1 MRSIGIREI
10 RQRASRYLREVESG
24 ATIQVT
30 DRGRPIARLVPLGEV
45 GILED
50 LVASAR
56 LTPARGD
63 LFELGDPLDPRPGR
77 RLPSDTLARVR
88 SSER

>member
-10 RQRASRYLREVESG
+10 RQQASRYLREVESG

-30 DRGRPIARLVPLGEV
+30 DRGRPIARLIPVGEV

-56 LTPARGD
+56 LTRARGD

-77 RLPSDTLARVR
+77 RLPSETLARVR
-88 SSER
+88 SGER